1 MVVLSQDTNARN
13 GIPPG
18 FLLIPQEADKAGT
31 ATVQPE
37 QDNGI
42 LISV

>member
-18 FLLIPQEADKAGT
+18 FLLIPHEADKAGT

-42 LISV
+42 LNSV